1 MEFKENAKPIYL
13 QIADRICDE
22 ILAGVYKPD
31 SRVPSVR
38 EYAITVQVNANT
50 VMRSYLH
57 LAAKDIIANRRGI
70 GFFTTSDAIER
81 IHQWRKAEFFDH
93 EANYFFSRLST
104 MGITPEALEKLY
116 ADYLESKQN
125 QTKQS

>member
-22 ILAGVYKPD
+22 ILTGVYKPD

-38 EYAITVQVNANT
+38 EYAINVQVNANT

-57 LAAKDIIANRRGI
+57 LAAKDIITNRRGI
-70 GFFTTSDAIER
+70 GFFTTTDAVEK

-93 EANYFFSRLST
+93 EANYFFSRMHT
-104 MGITPEALEKLY
+104 MGITPEALSDLY
-116 ADYLESKQN
+116 ANYLK
-125 QTKQS
+125 TK

>member
-1 MEFKENAKPIYL
+1 MEFQENNKPIYL

-22 ILAGVYKPD
+22 ILAGVYPPD

-57 LAAKDIIANRRGI
+57 LASKDIIANRRGV
-70 GFFTTSDAIER
+70 GFFTTTDAVER
-81 IHQWRKAEFFDH
+81 IHQWRKTEFFDH
-93 EANYFFSRLST
+93 EAGYFFSRLQT
-104 MGITPEALEKLY
+104 MGVTPEALVELY
-116 ADYLESKQN
+116 AKYVESK
-125 QTKQS
+125 K